1 MIEPLALGVAELAA
15 RWKLTQRQVLQ
26 HAMGLGVPLYF
37 SFEGLAFSYAYIWLS
52 ERGAF
57 EERERFASLE
67 RSIKTAE
74 AQLRRRA
81 RGQLSEWSAL
91 TEEEA
96 ALAEVE
102 NLKATFQDFHI
113 KRPLARLAEEISP
126 IPDVW
131 TAEFTKKYK
140 VEAEGDDLR
149 IFTLDGKP
157 CLIPKG
163 FTNAGQP
170 IKFTASD
177 VWGLLCWYVPDTKA
191 PEVKRMA
198 AMTNYFGPRGTGAGS
213 STYSKPP
220 GASLASKTDKAPA
233 VPLGLR

>member
-1 MIEPLALGVAELAA
+1 MNESNTEAPPTDAPSEQAAPDEELIRLRAHAGELLAEKKNADKRAKGFED
-15 RWKLTQRQVLQ
+15 QLQ
-26 HAMGLGVPLYF
+26 
-37 SFEGLAFSYAYIWLS
+37 
-52 ERGAF
+52 
-57 EERERFASLE
+57 
-67 RSIKTAE
+67 
-74 AQLRRRA
+74 
-81 RGQLSEWSAL
+81 
-91 TEEEA
+91 A
-96 ALAEVE
+96 ALVEVE
-102 NLKATFQDFHI
+102 NLKVAFQDFHI

-163 FTNAGQP
+163 FINAGQP

-198 AMTNYFGPRGTGAGS
+198 AMTNYFGPQGSGAGS

-220 GASLASKTDKAPA
+220 GAPQTPKTDKAPA